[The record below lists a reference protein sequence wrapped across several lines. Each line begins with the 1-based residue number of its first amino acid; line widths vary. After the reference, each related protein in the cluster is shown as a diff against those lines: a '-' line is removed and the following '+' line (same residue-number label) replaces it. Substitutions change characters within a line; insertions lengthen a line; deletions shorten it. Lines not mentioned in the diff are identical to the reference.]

1 MNIVNVQLPSQL
13 SDFAAG
19 HRDIEIEASTLGE
32 VFRKLDEVAPM
43 IHSQIFDT
51 AGSLRQFVCIFI
63 DEKQV
68 CDLGDG
74 SHPVRNGCQLLI
86 IMSVAGG

>member
-13 SDFAAG
+13 SDFVAG
-19 HRDIEIEASTLGE
+19 RRNIEIEASTLGE
-32 VFRKLDEVAPM
+32 VFRKIDEVSPM
-43 IHSQIFDT
+43 IHSQVFDIS
-51 AGSLRQFVCIFI
+51 GSLRQFVCIFL

-74 SHPVRNGCQLLI
+74 SQPVWNGCQVLI